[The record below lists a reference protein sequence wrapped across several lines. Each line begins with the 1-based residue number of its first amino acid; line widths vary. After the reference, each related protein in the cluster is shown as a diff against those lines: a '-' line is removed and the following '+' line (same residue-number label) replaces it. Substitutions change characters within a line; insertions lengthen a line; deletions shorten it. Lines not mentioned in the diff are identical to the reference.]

1 MRVGRIGH
9 INDGDWALTAA
20 ADVGTV
26 LGERQPRVEASGAQV
41 VVADFLQRSGLVG
54 SLNRGERREG
64 QDPQRQ
70 RQRQQVPSTQAT
82 TCDGTLT
89 ASPTRVRSLS
99 VTRRQR

>member
-9 INDGDWALTAA
+9 VDDGDRPLTAA

-41 VVADFLQRSGLVG
+41 VVADFLKRRGLVG
-54 SLNRGERREG
+54 RLAWGDRREG

-70 RQRQQVPSTQAT
+70 RQQVPSAQAT
-82 TCDGTLT
+82 TCDGALT